1 MYINSFC
8 SITPAGCFTAD
19 DPAGDLKVL
28 NTEKASCVEPDYKDL
43 IPPMQLRRM
52 TKPVRTGVAAAKL
65 CLQSAAVA
73 LPDAIHAGTAFGMLQ
88 DSENFLQKLITQE
101 EQALAPTAFIQ
112 STHNTVA
119 GQIALSLGCYA
130 HNMTYV
136 HKGHSFES
144 ALLDAQ
150 LMLEEHP
157 DYKVLVGAVDE
168 CTDTSYDLLNKFEVY
183 APGSTAGEGA
193 NFFLLSQQPQMNS
206 IARIRAFTMFTA
218 PDVEQTTHQVH
229 AFLQHNDLHPDASD
243 LFLNGDARSA
253 NNPLTSTLF
262 KDQQT
267 INFKSFCGEYP
278 TASAFA
284 LALATVKIKEGS
296 SRCWILNRSGKHWS
310 TWCIDK
316 IKPAEH

>member
-8 SITPAGCFTAD
+8 SITPAGCFTAT
-19 DPAGDLKVL
+19 DPVSDFPVL
-28 NTEKASCVEPDYKDL
+28 TTARASCVEPDYKDL

-52 TKPVRTGVAAAKL
+52 TKPVRTGVAAAQL
-65 CLQSAAVA
+65 CLQTAAVA

-150 LMLEEHP
+150 LMLEEHA

-168 CTDTSYDLLNKFEVY
+168 CTDTSYDLLRRFNVY

-193 NFFLLSQQPQMNS
+193 NFFLLSQQPQS
-206 IARIRAFTMFTA
+206 TSLAHIKAFTMFTA
-218 PDVEQTTHQVH
+218 QDETQAAQQIA
-229 AFLQHNDLHPDASD
+229 AFLQHNDLQPTASD
-243 LFLNGDARSA
+243 LFLNGDSLSEKQSGA
-253 NNPLTSTLF
+253 NTLF

-284 LALATVKIKEGS
+284 LALATVKIKEGN

-310 TWCIDK
+310 IWCIDK